1 MRVQNMGFTLLIM
14 LLFANV
20 MSGKIALICGRLAK
34 PLLQTTLLEA
44 LIIFLENTSPLISS
58 F

>member
-34 PLLQTTLLEA
+34 PLLQTTLLVA
-44 LIIFLENTSPLISS
+44 LIIF
-58 F
+58 

>member
-20 MSGKIALICGRLAK
+20 MSGKIAESEPPTIS
-34 PLLQTTLLEA
+34 TLYGQSGIYGTLNYA
-44 LIIFLENTSPLISS
+44 PFYVH
-58 F
+58 